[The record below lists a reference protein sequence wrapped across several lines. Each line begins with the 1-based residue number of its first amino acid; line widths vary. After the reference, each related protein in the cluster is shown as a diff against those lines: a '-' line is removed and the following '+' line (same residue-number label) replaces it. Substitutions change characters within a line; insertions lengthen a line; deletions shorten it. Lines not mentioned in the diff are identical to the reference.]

1 MYIIEWQWDDSKNE
15 ANTKKHG
22 ISSEEALHVFTDPR
36 AIEKEDL
43 AHSTPKEMR
52 LLRTGKLQTG
62 LVVTVVYTLKGDRI
76 RLISAQ
82 ERRRERGE
90 YEQAK
95 KYNKR

>member
-1 MYIIEWQWDDSKNE
+1 MEWEWDDSKNE

-22 ISSEEALHVFTDPR
+22 ISVEEALHVFTDPH
-36 AIEKEDL
+36 AIKKEDL
-43 AHSTPKEMR
+43 AHSTPKERR
-52 LLRTGKLQTG
+52 LWRTGKLKSG

-82 ERRRERGE
+82 ERRRERRE

>member
-1 MYIIEWQWDDSKNE
+1 MEWEWDDSKNE

-22 ISSEEALHVFTDPR
+22 ISFEEALHVFTDPR

-43 AHSTPKEMR
+43 AHSIPKERR
-52 LLRTGKLQTG
+52 LWRTGKLKTG

-82 ERRRERGE
+82 ERRRERRE

>member
-52 LLRTGKLQTG
+52 LWRTGKLKNG
-62 LVVTVVYTLKGDRI
+62 RVVTVVYTLQRDTI
-76 RLISAQ
+76 RLVSAQ
-82 ERRRERGE
+82 ERRRERRE

-95 KYNKR
+95 K